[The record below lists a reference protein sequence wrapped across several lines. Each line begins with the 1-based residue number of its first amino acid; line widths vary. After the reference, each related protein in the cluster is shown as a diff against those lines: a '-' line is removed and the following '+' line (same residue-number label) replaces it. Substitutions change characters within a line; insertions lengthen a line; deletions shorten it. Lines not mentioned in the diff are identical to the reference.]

1 MMGRTLLEMSQILF
15 ADDDEPTRTMVGETL
30 RAAGHQVR
38 LAADGQGALQ
48 ELDRQTPELVIL
60 DYRMGRP
67 DGFEVCRRIKT
78 DPRFDHIP
86 VLILTGEGRVEDRIE
101 GFEAGAN
108 DYLAKPFDVREL
120 VARANALLQLSR
132 RSLDRNPTSGLPG
145 GEAIQREFERRRA
158 GGDTFSICY
167 FDLDHFKPFGDR
179 FGFTIADRVLRD
191 TGRTLEAAT
200 AGGESFLGHI
210 GGDDFIVM
218 CQREEALPLVQ
229 RVQDDFQD
237 RLRLHIPAEVMGS
250 GFYRGLDREGRPRTF
265 PLTRLAAA
273 IIHVDPFRSATL
285 GDLSEEI
292 ADAKRRAKDARGE
305 GIAITDLA
313 PPAGHG

>member
-1 MMGRTLLEMSQILF
+1 MSQILF
-15 ADDDEPTRTMVGETL
+15 ADDDEPMRTMVAETL

-38 LAADGQGALQ
+38 LAPDGGTALA
-48 ELDRQTPELVIL
+48 ELGRQPPELVIL

-67 DGFEVCRRIKT
+67 DGLEVCRRIKG
-78 DPRFDHIP
+78 DPRLEHIP
-86 VLILTGEGRVEDRIE
+86 VLILTGEGRVEDRID

-158 GGDTFSICY
+158 LGAYFSICY

-179 FGFTIADRVLRD
+179 FGFTIADRLLRD
-191 TGRTLEAAT
+191 TGRMLAA
-200 AGGESFLGHI
+200 AIPGDDAFLGHI

-218 CQREEALPLVQ
+218 CEREEALPLVQ
-229 RVQDDFQD
+229 QVQAALQE
-237 RLRLHIPAEVMGS
+237 RLALHIPPEVVAEGR
-250 GFYRGLDREGRPRTF
+250 YRGLDREGQPRTF

-273 IIHVDPFRSATL
+273 IIHVDPEHAATL
-285 GDLSEEI
+285 GDLGEVI
-292 ADAKRRAKDARGE
+292 AEAKRRAKDERGA
-305 GIAITDLA
+305 GIAVTDLA
-313 PPAGHG
+313 PRPGT